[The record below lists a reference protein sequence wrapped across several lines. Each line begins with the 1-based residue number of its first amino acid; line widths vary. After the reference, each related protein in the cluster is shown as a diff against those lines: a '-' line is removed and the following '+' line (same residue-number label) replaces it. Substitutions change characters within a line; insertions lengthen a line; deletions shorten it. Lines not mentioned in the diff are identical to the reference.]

1 MEVLTTTEFWV
12 ALFTL
17 SSLEIVLGVDNL
29 VFISVAVSRLAPSK
43 RPSARRFG
51 LALACVTRIL
61 LLLSI
66 VWLRRMSAPLLIFYG
81 NELSMRDLVLIGGG
95 LFLMVKGTME
105 IHQTVEGGEEEGP
118 KGKAS
123 AAFGW
128 VIIQIAIIDIVFSLD
143 SVITAVG
150 LVDFIPVMVA
160 AIILAMLVMVLASN
174 PVGEFIEQHPTVK
187 MLALAFLLLVGVAL
201 IADGFDLH
209 IPRAY
214 LYFAMAFSGGVE
226 GLNILSKRREQKRSR
241 RREEEDQEDRDDGDD
256 GREL

>member
-1 MEVLTTTEFWV
+1 VEVLTTTEFWV

-29 VFISVAVSRLAPSK
+29 VFISVAVSRLPHSR

-66 VWLRRMSAPLLIFYG
+66 VFLKRMSAPLLMFYG

-105 IHQTVEGGEEEGP
+105 IHQSVEGAGEDDDAKG
-118 KGKAS
+118 GKAF

-150 LVDFIPVMVA
+150 LVDFVPVMVA
-160 AIILAMLVMVLASN
+160 AIVLAMLVMVMASD
-174 PVGEFIEQHPTVK
+174 PVGDFIDRHPTVK
-187 MLALAFLLLVGVAL
+187 MLALAFLLLVGMAL

-214 LYFAMAFSGGVE
+214 LYFAMAFSGCVE
-226 GLNILSKRREQKRSR
+226 GLNILTKKRELKRIQ
-241 RREEEDQEDRDDGDD
+241 RREERNGDS

>member
-1 MEVLTTTEFWV
+1 MFEVLTTTEFWV

-29 VFISVAVSRLAPSK
+29 VFISVAVSRLPQSR

-66 VWLRRMSAPLLIFYG
+66 VWLRRMAAPLIVFYG

-105 IHQTVEGGEEEGP
+105 IHQTVEGGEGEDAP

-123 AAFGW
+123 AAFHW

-160 AIILAMLVMVLASN
+160 AIILAMLVL
-174 PVGEFIEQHPTVK
+174 
-187 MLALAFLLLVGVAL
+187 
-201 IADGFDLH
+201 
-209 IPRAY
+209 
-214 LYFAMAFSGGVE
+214 
-226 GLNILSKRREQKRSR
+226 
-241 RREEEDQEDRDDGDD
+241 
-256 GREL
+256 

>member
-1 MEVLTTTEFWV
+1 VEVLTTTEFWV

-29 VFISVAVSRLAPSK
+29 VFISVAVSRLPHSR

-66 VWLRRMSAPLLIFYG
+66 VFLKRMSAPLLLFYG

-105 IHQTVEGGEEEGP
+105 IHQTVEGAEEDGP
-118 KGKAS
+118 DKGKAS
-123 AAFGW
+123 PRFGW
-128 VIIQIAIIDIVFSLD
+128 VIVQIAIIDIVFSLD

-160 AIILAMLVMVLASN
+160 AIVLAMLVMVLASN

-226 GLNILSKRREQKRSR
+226 GLNILSKRREQ
-241 RREEEDQEDRDDGDD
+241 RRERRKERRERDNGEN